1 MMTTMSAPCSDLIV
15 QKIRSD
21 FAVSMTPT
29 TDAQPRRSTLL
40 TLSEVCLNPTSL
52 RVAFTLLTEKAS
64 FVFCDP
70 VADASLKPQTRCGV
84 VLYALCVQKQD
95 VEFGRIVRC
104 RFARQL
110 DNARSRF
117 GGNLQEFAA
126 KLRACRGGKQA
137 GCGGKA
143 QHELR
148 QTGRSWF
155 GPGGALTPACVMQE
169 VDFAEAVG
177 AISIRF
183 FSNRNKLPPI
193 PAALSP
199 TKLLGWTARN
209 GYSGA
214 AALIMKPIMAGGHGA
229 ARRMPA
235 GTPAHPVVAAQAVAN
250 CCSGCI
256 SSTSTPTIFDTPR
269 SSIVTP

>member
-1 MMTTMSAPCSDLIV
+1 
-15 QKIRSD
+15 
-21 FAVSMTPT
+21 
-29 TDAQPRRSTLL
+29 
-40 TLSEVCLNPTSL
+40 
-52 RVAFTLLTEKAS
+52 
-64 FVFCDP
+64 
-70 VADASLKPQTRCGV
+70 
-84 VLYALCVQKQD
+84 
-95 VEFGRIVRC
+95 
-104 RFARQL
+104 
-110 DNARSRF
+110 
-117 GGNLQEFAA
+117 
-126 KLRACRGGKQA
+126 
-137 GCGGKA
+137 
-143 QHELR
+143 
-148 QTGRSWF
+148 
-155 GPGGALTPACVMQE
+155 MQE